1 MQTRISFSFA
11 SGEAFEWS
19 RIGAMVIS
27 AWMLG
32 WFPMTVVSPSSFS
45 LCELIGWL
53 VEGMD

>member
-1 MQTRISFSFA
+1 
-11 SGEAFEWS
+11 
-19 RIGAMVIS
+19 
-27 AWMLG
+27 MLG